1 MEMIQKVKENKFILK
16 MVVLGDV
23 GVGKS
28 NIIRRI
34 MNQNFQELEA
44 TVGVEFTYV
53 DVADVDPNDPS
64 KVLSIQIWDT
74 CNYNINNILIIFL
87 KYSRSRKISSNN
99 NKSYKKCR
107 WSIFSL

>member
-53 DVADVDPNDPS
+53 DVEDVDPNDPS
-64 KVLSIQIWDT
+64 KVLSIQIWVFMIIIIIKVIIKVKYQKKWIIIIKYIQ
-74 CNYNINNILIIFL
+74 NQKQILH
-87 KYSRSRKISSNN
+87 
-99 NKSYKKCR
+99 
-107 WSIFSL
+107 

>member
-1 MEMIQKVKENKFILK
+1 MEMFQKVKENKFILK

-34 MNQNFQELEA
+34 MNQDFQELEA

-53 DVADVDPNDPS
+53 DVNDADPNDPS

-74 CNYNINNILIIFL
+74 CKSIIIYNYL
-87 KYSRSRKISSNN
+87 
-99 NKSYKKCR
+99 
-107 WSIFSL
+107 

>member
-53 DVADVDPNDPS
+53 DVEDVDPNDPS

-74 CNYNINNILIIFL
+74 CNLKIISFIIIIFFI
-87 KYSRSRKISSNN
+87 KYSRS
-99 NKSYKKCR
+99 
-107 WSIFSL
+107 

>member
-34 MNQNFQELEA
+34 MNQDFQELEA

-53 DVADVDPNDPS
+53 DVGDVDPNDPS
-64 KVLSIQIWDT
+64 KVLSIRIWDT

-87 KYSRSRKISSNN
+87 KYSRSRKI
-99 NKSYKKCR
+99 
-107 WSIFSL
+107 

>member
-1 MEMIQKVKENKFILK
+1 MELYDKIKENKYILK

-34 MNQNFQELEA
+34 IGQKFEELEP

-53 DVADVDPNDPS
+53 DINDIDPDDPD
-64 KVLSIQIWDT
+64 KKLSIQIWDT
-74 CNYNINNILIIFL
+74 CIYINIII
-87 KYSRSRKISSNN
+87 YIYKIS
-99 NKSYKKCR
+99 
-107 WSIFSL
+107 WS

>member
-1 MEMIQKVKENKFILK
+1 MELIKKVQENKYVLK

-34 MNQNFQELEA
+34 MNEDFQELEA
-44 TVGVEFTYV
+44 TVGVEFTYI
-53 DVADVDPNDPS
+53 DVSDVDPKDPS

-74 CNYNINNILIIFL
+74 CN
-87 KYSRSRKISSNN
+87 
-99 NKSYKKCR
+99 
-107 WSIFSL
+107 

>member
-1 MEMIQKVKENKFILK
+1 MEQLILVFPLEIKRKIFLIINKYILK

-34 MNQNFQELEA
+34 MNQDFQELEA
-44 TVGVEFTYV
+44 TVGVEFTYI
-53 DVADVDPNDPS
+53 DVNDADPNDPT

-74 CNYNINNILIIFL
+74 CKIFII
-87 KYSRSRKISSNN
+87 
-99 NKSYKKCR
+99 
-107 WSIFSL
+107 

>member
-1 MEMIQKVKENKFILK
+1 MELYDKIKENKYILK

-34 MNQNFQELEA
+34 IGQNFEELEP

-53 DVADVDPNDPS
+53 DINDIDQDDPE
-64 KVLSIQIWDT
+64 KKLSIQIWDT
-74 CNYNINNILIIFL
+74 CIYINIII
-87 KYSRSRKISSNN
+87 YIYKIS
-99 NKSYKKCR
+99 
-107 WSIFSL
+107 WS

>member
-34 MNQNFQELEA
+34 MNQDFQELEA

-53 DVADVDPNDPS
+53 DINDVDPNDPS

-74 CNYNINNILIIFL
+74 CNKITFNFYIFILL
-87 KYSRSRKISSNN
+87 
-99 NKSYKKCR
+99 
-107 WSIFSL
+107 

>member
-1 MEMIQKVKENKFILK
+1 MELYDKIKENKYILK

-34 MNQNFQELEA
+34 IGQNFEELEP

-53 DVADVDPNDPS
+53 DINDIDPDD
-64 KVLSIQIWDT
+64 KEKKLSIQIWDT
-74 CNYNINNILIIFL
+74 CIYINIII
-87 KYSRSRKISSNN
+87 YIYKIS
-99 NKSYKKCR
+99 
-107 WSIFSL
+107 WS

>member
-1 MEMIQKVKENKFILK
+1 MELYDKIKENKYILK

-34 MNQNFQELEA
+34 IGQNFEELEP

-53 DVADVDPNDPS
+53 DINDIDQDDS
-64 KVLSIQIWDT
+64 EKKLSIQIWDT
-74 CNYNINNILIIFL
+74 CIYINIII
-87 KYSRSRKISSNN
+87 YIYKIS
-99 NKSYKKCR
+99 
-107 WSIFSL
+107 WS

>member
-1 MEMIQKVKENKFILK
+1 MKNLIKWKYIFFQKLKIKFEKMEMFQKVKENKYILK

-34 MNQNFQELEA
+34 MNQDFQELEA
-44 TVGVEFTYV
+44 TVGVEFTYI
-53 DVADVDPNDPS
+53 DVNDVDPNDPS

-74 CNYNINNILIIFL
+74 CKIFII
-87 KYSRSRKISSNN
+87 
-99 NKSYKKCR
+99 
-107 WSIFSL
+107 

>member
-1 MEMIQKVKENKFILK
+1 MEMFQKVKENKFILK

-34 MNQNFQELEA
+34 MNQDFQELEA

-53 DVADVDPNDPS
+53 DVGDVDPNDPS

-74 CNYNINNILIIFL
+74 CNSNINNIFIIFL
-87 KYSRSRKISSNN
+87 
-99 NKSYKKCR
+99 
-107 WSIFSL
+107 